1 MTYNISAYRKIYTNI
16 TSSTYDISPKTPS
29 GSVFIAES
37 SSNSVTF
44 NLPSVADIP
53 IGTRLHFKRS
63 TGINNVILDPAGTE
77 QIDQFTT
84 RSLAASNWA
93 FTIVS
98 NGSQW
103 FIISFGLS

>member
-1 MTYNISAYRKIYTNI
+1 MTFNIKSNYKTYNVI
-16 TSSTYDISPKTPS
+16 TSSTYDISPKTPN

-44 NLPSVADIP
+44 NLPSVANIP

-63 TGINNVILDPAGTE
+63 TGSNNVILDPAGTE

-84 RSLAASNWA
+84 RSLAGSNWA
-93 FTIVS
+93 FTIIS
-98 NGSQW
+98 NGTQW
-103 FIISFGLS
+103 YIISFGVS